1 MEPRPREVNYD
12 SAKTKLQGKECV
24 SVTCFYYVNNYQQLE
39 KSSRAA
45 NMHFARIIWDLLLF
59 LSRNYKPNRKLS
71 VFRKGTWWGGD
82 YKRQISTGYDSEKA
96 RNQTEQIAQEKIYS
110 VAEIQENG
118 GKTGNSEICYRPS
131 AKPRNLRI
139 IPMTKILDCELNF
152 IFHNT

>member
-1 MEPRPREVNYD
+1 MRLSASSEISFYSCPATTNQRENFQC
-12 SAKTKLQGKECV
+12 S
-24 SVTCFYYVNNYQQLE
+24 E
-39 KSSRAA
+39 KG
-45 NMHFARIIWDLLLF
+45 HGGG
-59 LSRNYKPNRKLS
+59 NYKRK
-71 VFRKGTWWGGD
+71 
-82 YKRQISTGYDSEKA
+82 ISTGYNSEKT

-131 AKPRNLRI
+131 AKPRNLRT

>member
-1 MEPRPREVNYD
+1 MRKAAEQLTCILPASSEIYFYFCPGTTNQRENFQC
-12 SAKTKLQGKECV
+12 S
-24 SVTCFYYVNNYQQLE
+24 E
-39 KSSRAA
+39 KGR
-45 NMHFARIIWDLLLF
+45 D
-59 LSRNYKPNRKLS
+59 
-71 VFRKGTWWGGD
+71 GGGD